1 MAEFKKGDRVEWDS
15 HGGTAVG
22 TVERKIIERT
32 EAGGRTVAA
41 SEDEPQYLVRSEKS
55 GGTAVHKP
63 DALRRVSSGRTST
76 AAG

>member
-1 MAEFKKGDRVEWDS
+1 MTTSFRKGDKVEWDS

-22 TVERKIIERT
+22 VVERKITSRT
-32 EAGGRTVAA
+32 EAGGRTVDA

-63 DALRRVSSGRTST
+63 SALRRRSS
-76 AAG
+76 